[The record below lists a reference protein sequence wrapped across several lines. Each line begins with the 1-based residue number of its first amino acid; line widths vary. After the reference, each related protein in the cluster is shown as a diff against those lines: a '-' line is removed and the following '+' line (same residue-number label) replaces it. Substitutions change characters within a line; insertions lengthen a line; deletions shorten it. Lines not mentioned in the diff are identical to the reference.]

1 MTIIPAALLTQ
12 DDLRLL
18 GNNLTVSEPVVE
30 HLDDDP
36 IAAAER
42 SLAALGE
49 PVEWFT
55 RAPTQYPKP
64 DHELDDPEDPIHLAL
79 AS

>member
-1 MTIIPAALLTQ
+1 MTIIPAALLTP

-18 GNNLTVSEPVVE
+18 GNNLTVPEPVVE
-30 HLDDDP
+30 HMDDDP
-36 IAAAER
+36 IGAAER

-49 PVEWFT
+49 PVEWF
-55 RAPTQYPKP
+55 PVP
-64 DHELDDPEDPIHLAL
+64 ELEDPEDPIHLAL

>member
-1 MTIIPAALLTQ
+1 MTIIPASLLSQ
-12 DDLRLL
+12 EDLRFL
-18 GNNLTVSEPVVE
+18 GMLTVAEPVVE

-42 SLAALGE
+42 SLAALDE
-49 PVEWFT
+49 PVEWF
-55 RAPTQYPKP
+55 
-64 DHELDDPEDPIHLAL
+64 DDPDDPIHLAL

>member
-49 PVEWFT
+49 RVEWFAQEPRSCLT
-55 RAPTQYPKP
+55 ARSTVLGSVGSWRA
-64 DHELDDPEDPIHLAL
+64 
-79 AS
+79 